1 MSMDSTGTRIRP
13 ELVAATELMRT
24 ENPERIESALRLLQ
38 NTVYS
43 FSMKVC
49 GHREDAEDT
58 MQYVLQQSLPYLAKI
73 DNPQALSVW
82 LYKVA
87 RNRCSVMRRK
97 SKFAPEHT
105 LALDELMPN
114 ERDLAHLMQNPD
126 HGPEAAVLRGERDEQ
141 LREAVLRMP
150 PKYRL
155 ILVLHDM
162 EGLDTAEVAR
172 ITGLKEG
179 TVRIRLHRARLFV
192 RKELSQ
198 PAQPVARTK
207 RSRRAAAGRTSA
219 PAAAG
224 LVAAVPVA
232 AVPRSKECQEIFA
245 NLSEYLDRRTDDVT
259 CAQLQQHIEDCEPCV
274 AFIRDLKQTIQ
285 RCREFAVPC
294 APQTDTALR
303 QLLTQEYLRLLKKT
317 APDAC

>member
-1 MSMDSTGTRIRP
+1 MESRESRVRP

-58 MQYVLQQSLPYLAKI
+58 MQYVLQQSLPYLARI

-87 RNRCSVMRRK
+87 RNRCSVMRRR

-105 LALDELMPN
+105 LALEELMPS
-114 ERDLAHLMQNPD
+114 ERDLAHLMQSREQ
-126 HGPEAAVLRGERDEQ
+126 GPEAFVLRGERDAQ
-141 LREAVLRMP
+141 LRAAVLRTP

-162 EGLDTAEVAR
+162 EGVDTAEIAR

-192 RKELSQ
+192 RKELTQ
-198 PAQPVARTK
+198 PEGDAKLLPGRAGAE
-207 RSRRAAAGRTSA
+207 RRRGGSGKAGRM
-219 PAAAG
+219 AAT
-224 LVAAVPVA
+224 
-232 AVPRSKECQEIFA
+232 PRSKECLEIFA
-245 NLSEYLDRRTDDVT
+245 NLSEYLDRRTDAVT
-259 CAQLQQHIEDCEPCV
+259 CEQLQKHMEDCEPCM
-274 AFIRDLKQTIQ
+274 AFIRDLKQTIE

-303 QLLTQEYLRLLKKT
+303 QLLTQEYLRLLKK
-317 APDAC
+317 AGQNSC

>member
-1 MSMDSTGTRIRP
+1 MSMDSTGTRVRP

-58 MQYVLQQSLPYLAKI
+58 MQYVLHQSLPYLAKI

-162 EGLDTAEVAR
+162 EDLDTAEVAR

-198 PAQPVARTK
+198 PVARTK
-207 RSRRAAAGRTSA
+207 GSRRDASVSTAARGTEA
-219 PAAAG
+219 PVAAG
-224 LVAAVPVA
+224 LAE